1 MSLNLGTQQLLSDGT
16 KWFAYSGQLQGDVSV
31 PASITLLTIDNTG
44 LRDSYVCI
52 EPFFATPIT
61 VNTATS
67 LGIEISIDDI
77 VVFTGDQFLV
87 PDSQASFNLSKGG
100 ASGQKVTLFVPRQSK
115 LTVISLNSSG
125 NNNQQRGCNLIGYY
139 L

>member
-1 MSLNLGTQQLLSDGT
+1 MSLNIPTQQLLSEGT
-16 KWFAYSGQLQGDVSV
+16 KWFAYSGQVQGDVSV
-31 PASITLLTIDNTG
+31 PASITLIDIPNTG

-115 LTVISLNSSG
+115 LTITSLNSSG
-125 NNNQQRGCNLIGYY
+125 NNNQQRGANVIGYF